1 MYSFGVVLLE
11 MLCGWRH
18 FDRFQLEEAMHLQG
32 LFMEK
37 LLKKQLL
44 DLVDKYHED
53 MRLHGSEVV
62 DMMRVAAWCSQ
73 SDYSKRP
80 SMLMVVKV
88 LEGVGDVEENT
99 SKSYA
104 SKSKCW
110 WCHYFIGFSS
120 IRTTVTIDKN
130 TYFFCM
136 KSER

>member
-62 DMMRVAAWCSQ
+62 DMTRVAAWCSQ

-99 SKSYA
+99 RARVMHPKVNVGGA
-104 SKSKCW
+104 
-110 WCHYFIGFSS
+110 
-120 IRTTVTIDKN
+120 TTLLDSVL
-130 TYFFCM
+130 
-136 KSER
+136 SEPR

>member
-62 DMMRVAAWCSQ
+62 DMMRLAAWCSQ

-99 SKSYA
+99 RARVMHPKVNVGGA
-104 SKSKCW
+104 
-110 WCHYFIGFSS
+110 
-120 IRTTVTIDKN
+120 TTLLDSVL
-130 TYFFCM
+130 
-136 KSER
+136 SEPR

>member
-1 MYSFGVVLLE
+1 

-62 DMMRVAAWCSQ
+62 DMTRVAAWCSQ

-88 LEGVGDVEENT
+88 LEGVGEVEENT
-99 SKSYA
+99 RARVMHPKVNVGGA
-104 SKSKCW
+104 
-110 WCHYFIGFSS
+110 
-120 IRTTVTIDKN
+120 TTLLDSVL
-130 TYFFCM
+130 
-136 KSER
+136 SEPR

>member
-62 DMMRVAAWCSQ
+62 DMMRLAAWCSQ

-88 LEGVGDVEENT
+88 WEGVGDVEENT
-99 SKSYA
+99 RARVMHPKVNVGGA
-104 SKSKCW
+104 
-110 WCHYFIGFSS
+110 
-120 IRTTVTIDKN
+120 TTLLDSVL
-130 TYFFCM
+130 
-136 KSER
+136 SEPR